1 MVIFATVCCH
11 GNSLQHTHMNEKEIP
26 DVLLIF
32 AVNARSLNPKLKQ
45 ILHFQFVILFQVQIL
60 LKLQGATLIL
70 NFLQTLRSCGSCRIV
85 VENTGLG
92 CLIDLLNGNY
102 LCNFLSLNVMNYLF
116 SLFVLILAILAIR
129 RMVTGVCPPALL
141 PLYQLSV
148 QRGRP
153 TNTLVGKT
161 I

>member
-1 MVIFATVCCH
+1 MFYNILSQNFIVKCFTK
-11 GNSLQHTHMNEKEIP
+11 S
-26 DVLLIF
+26 LLI
-32 AVNARSLNPKLKQ
+32 RIS
-45 ILHFQFVILFQVQIL
+45 VISN
-60 LKLQGATLIL
+60 LIL
-70 NFLQTLRSCGSCRIV
+70 NFLQTLRSCGSCGIV
-85 VENTGLG
+85 LENTGLG
-92 CLIDLLNGNY
+92 CLIDLLSGNC
-102 LCNFLSLNVMNYLF
+102 LCIFLLLNVMNYLV